1 MEYLAGWMFLALTIL
16 LMIGFPVT
24 FTLLGTA
31 LVFGM
36 IGFGWDFF
44 NLLPL
49 RIWGRMTNVTLIAVP
64 LFVFMGVML
73 ERSGLAEA
81 LLDTMGIL
89 FGRLRGGLAISVV
102 VVGALLGA
110 STGIVGATVVTMG
123 LLAVPT
129 MLRRGYQKEL
139 ACGTV
144 SASGTLGQI
153 IPPSI
158 VLVLIGDIVGV
169 SVGDLFI
176 GAVLPGLL
184 LVGLF
189 ISYILIVSYL
199 RPDVAPAI
207 SKEELAAISPKQ
219 LAAQVGRALFPPLFL
234 MVSVLGSIFA
244 GIASP
249 TEAAAVGAVGA
260 TLLTIVNKKFN
271 LALLQEVMLS
281 TVKLTCMVFIILCGA
296 AAFGLVFR
304 GLGGDH
310 LVRGFLGGI
319 AEQYNKTV
327 VLAIVMGVIFI
338 IGFFLDFIEI
348 TFIHVPVLAPI
359 MIDFG
364 YDPVWFC
371 ILLAVNLQTS
381 FLTPPFGFSLF
392 YLKAVTP
399 PEISTGHIYRG
410 IIPFVLFQLIGL
422 AIVVFFPQLAT
433 WLPDIVYGP

>member
-1 MEYLAGWMFLALTIL
+1 MEYLAAWMFLALTIL
-16 LMIGFPVT
+16 LMGGFPVT
-24 FTLLGTA
+24 FTLMGTA
-31 LVFGM
+31 ITFGM

-44 NLLPL
+44 NLMPL
-49 RIWGRMTNVTLIAVP
+49 RIWGVIQNITLMAVP

-73 ERSGLAEA
+73 ERSGLAEE
-81 LLDTMGIL
+81 LLDTMGLL
-89 FGRLRGGLAISVV
+89 FGRLRGGVAISVV

-139 ACGTV
+139 ATGTV

-169 SVGDLFI
+169 SVGDLFM

-189 ISYILIVSYL
+189 ILYIVLNAIF
-199 RPDVAPAI
+199 RPETAPAI
-207 SKEELAAISPKQ
+207 PKEELDALTGGK
-219 LAAQVGRALFPPLFL
+219 LAARVFKALVPPLFL
-234 MVSVLGSIFA
+234 IVAVLGSIFA

-260 TLLTIVNKKFN
+260 TILAILNKKFN
-271 LALLQEVMLS
+271 MTVLNEVMRT
-281 TVKLTCMVFIILCGA
+281 TVRLTCMVFIILCGA

-304 GLGGDH
+304 GLGGDEI
-310 LVRGFLGGI
+310 VREFLGGI
-319 AEQYNKTV
+319 ADKYSHGM
-327 VLAIVMGVIFI
+327 VLAIVMLLIFF

-364 YDPVWFC
+364 YDPIWFC
-371 ILLAVNLQTS
+371 VLLAVNLQTS

-399 PEISTGHIYRG
+399 KEVTTGHIYRG

-422 AIVVFFPQLAT
+422 AIVVFFPKLAT
-433 WLPDIVYGP
+433 WLPRLVYGP

>member
-1 MEYLAGWMFLALTIL
+1 MDYLAAWMFLALTIL
-16 LMIGFPVT
+16 LMAGFPVT
-24 FTLLGTA
+24 FTLLGVSLT
-31 LVFGM
+31 FGM

-49 RIWGRMTNVTLIAVP
+49 RIWGRMGNVTLAAVP

-81 LLDTMGIL
+81 LLNTMGLL
-89 FGRLRGGLAISVV
+89 FGRLKGGLAISVV

-139 ACGTV
+139 ATGTV

-169 SVGDLFI
+169 SVGDLFM

-189 ISYILIVSYL
+189 IIYILIAAYL
-199 RPDVAPAI
+199 RPGVAPAI

-219 LAAQVGRALFPPLFL
+219 LAVQVGKALFPPLFL
-234 MVSVLGSIFA
+234 MVAVLGSIFA

-260 TLLTIVNKKFN
+260 SVLTIANKKFN
-271 LALLQEVMLS
+271 LTILREVMQTTLR
-281 TVKLTCMVFIILCGA
+281 LTCMVFIILCGA

-304 GLGGDH
+304 GLGGDTI
-310 LVRGFLGGI
+310 VREFLGGI
-319 AEQYNKTV
+319 ADKYSHGA
-327 VLAIVMGVIFI
+327 VLAIVMLLIFF

-364 YDPVWFC
+364 YDPIWFC

-399 PEISTGHIYRG
+399 PEVTTGHIYRG

-422 AIVVFFPQLAT
+422 AIVVFFPKLAT
-433 WLPDIVYGP
+433 WLPALVFGP

>member
-1 MEYLAGWMFLALTIL
+1 MEYLPAWMFLALTIL
-16 LMIGFPVT
+16 LMAGFPVT
-24 FTLLGTA
+24 FTLLGTS
-31 LVFGM
+31 LCFGM

-73 ERSGLAEA
+73 ERSGLAED
-81 LLDTMGIL
+81 LLNTMGLL
-89 FGRLRGGLAISVV
+89 FGRIRGGLAISVV
-102 VVGALLGA
+102 IVGALLGA

-129 MLRRGYQKEL
+129 MLKRGYQKEL
-139 ACGTV
+139 ATGTV
-144 SASGTLGQI
+144 AASGTLGQI

-169 SVGDLFI
+169 SVGDLFM
-176 GAVLPGLL
+176 GAILPGLI

-189 ISYILIVSYL
+189 ILYIAVIAFF
-199 RPDVAPAI
+199 RPETAPALPQ
-207 SKEELAAISPKQ
+207 EELAGISGKQ
-219 LAAQVGRALFPPLFL
+219 LLVRVGKAMFPPLFL
-234 MVSVLGSIFA
+234 MVAVLGSIFA

-260 TLLTIVNKKFN
+260 IVLTLTNGKFS
-271 LALLQEVMLS
+271 LKILREVMRA
-281 TVKLTCMVFIILCGA
+281 TVQLTCMVFIILCGA

-304 GLGGDH
+304 GLGGDE
-310 LVRGFLGGI
+310 LVRGFLGGL
-319 AEQYNKTV
+319 ADQYSRGV
-327 VLAIVMGVIFI
+327 VLAIVMGLIFV

-359 MIDFG
+359 MIEFG
-364 YDPVWFC
+364 FDPIWFC
-371 ILLAVNLQTS
+371 VLLAVNLQTS
-381 FLTPPFGFSLF
+381 FMTPPFGFSLF

-399 PEISTGHIYRG
+399 PEVTTGHIYRG
-410 IIPFVLFQLIGL
+410 IIPFVIFQLIGL
-422 AIVVFFPQLAT
+422 TIVVLFPQLAT
-433 WLPDIVYGP
+433 WLPKLVYGP

>member
-24 FTLLGTA
+24 FTLLGVSLT
-31 LVFGM
+31 FGM

-81 LLDTMGIL
+81 LLDTMGLL

-199 RPDVAPAI
+199 RPGVAPAI

-219 LAAQVGRALFPPLFL
+219 LAAQIGKALFPPMFL

-260 TLLTIVNKKFN
+260 TVLTIVNKKFN

-304 GLGGDH
+304 GLGGDQ

-327 VLAIVMGVIFI
+327 VLFIVMGVIFI

-399 PEISTGHIYRG
+399 PEITTGHIYRG
-410 IIPFVLFQLIGL
+410 IIPFVLVQLIGL
-422 AIVVFFPQLAT
+422 AIVVLFPQLAT